1 MSCDGCIGRTS
12 STRSS
17 RFPFQVKFPNGRV
30 TGIMGKTVGEAKESA
45 LNLISRS
52 GLNVDEALIDNSA
65 AYSELLG
72 KLGFAVDDGATA
84 TAVDAPDAKTP
95 SKKRGR
101 PKKVIA
107 ESSTDAVADDPVEAL
122 PDSDVTDSDDV
133 APGDAGYATDGVLH
147 SDAES

>member
-1 MSCDGCIGRTS
+1 
-12 STRSS
+12 
-17 RFPFQVKFPNGRV
+17 
-30 TGIMGKTVGEAKESA
+30 MGKTVGEAKESA

-84 TAVDAPDAKTP
+84 TAADTSDAKAPT
-95 SKKRGR
+95 KKRGR

-107 ESSTDAVADDPVEAL
+107 EPPTDAVADDPVEAL
-122 PDSDVTDSDDV
+122 PDSDVTDSDD
-133 APGDAGYATDGVLH
+133 ASPGEAEYATDGVLH